1 MTDDDIDNT
10 VITDITDAHKEQDV
24 ARKAARAHEK
34 PAPFLIVMNG
44 DEKGKKFLIVA
55 RETKIGRASRCHL
68 QIKDRLVSSEHAV
81 ITSDDDG
88 LLIEDQGSTNGTIV
102 NNQPATRCYLKNG
115 DVIRLGKIELRV
127 TIPPGARTAL

>member
-68 QIKDRLVSSEHAV
+68 
-81 ITSDDDG
+81 
-88 LLIEDQGSTNGTIV
+88 
-102 NNQPATRCYLKNG
+102 
-115 DVIRLGKIELRV
+115 
-127 TIPPGARTAL
+127 